1 MAVIRSFSDGEL
13 IANIQSGNNIND
25 SIRAIYKDHFDQLSW
40 FVMNNSGNR
49 HDAED
54 IFQEVVVGFIDAVQR
69 NKFRSE
75 SSIKT
80 FLYSMNKNAWL
91 NELKKRERASHREL
105 NYEKGQDKHEGG
117 AGEFLVQQEA
127 QRQVVEIVDQL
138 GETCKKILLMFYYE
152 NLSMKEILEKTE
164 YETEQVVRNKKYKC
178 LKQLEQMLNEKP
190 LLKESFKQ
198 ALHG

>member
-1 MAVIRSFSDGEL
+1 MAVIRSFSDAEL
-13 IANIQSGNNIND
+13 LANLQSGKNIND
-25 SIRAIYKDHFDQLSW
+25 SIRVIYKDHFEQLSW

-54 IFQEVVVGFIDAVQR
+54 IFQEVIIGFISAVQK
-69 NKFRSE
+69 NKFRGE

-80 FLYSMNKNAWL
+80 FLYSMNKHAWL
-91 NELKKRERASHREL
+91 NELKKRGRTMQREL
-105 NYEKGQDKHEGG
+105 NYGKDQDKEEPD
-117 AGEFLVQQEA
+117 AGHFIAHQEA
-127 QRQVVEIVDQL
+127 RTQVIAVVDQL

-152 NLSMKEILEKTE
+152 NLSIKEILEKTE

-190 LLKESFKQ
+190 LLKESFKK

>member
-1 MAVIRSFSDGEL
+1 MAVIRSFSEAEL
-13 IANIQSGNNIND
+13 LANLQSGKNIND
-25 SIRAIYKDHFDQLSW
+25 SIRVIYKDHFEQLSW

-54 IFQEVVVGFIDAVQR
+54 IFQEVIVGFISAVQK
-69 NKFRSE
+69 NKFRGE

-80 FLYSMNKNAWL
+80 FLYSMNKHAWL
-91 NELKKRERASHREL
+91 NELKKRGRTMQREL
-105 NYEKGQDKHEGG
+105 NYGKDQDKEEPD
-117 AGEFLVQQEA
+117 AGHFIVHQEA
-127 QRQVVEIVDQL
+127 RTQVIAVVDQL

-152 NLSMKEILEKTE
+152 NLSIKEILEKTE

-190 LLKESFKQ
+190 LLKESFKK